1 MKTLE
6 EQIELA
12 HKVLGVTVFGDT
24 DQNKIIANNFL
35 TYCGSTDNYY
45 NKITKI
51 LVEEAMKNND
61 IIEESENN
69 LSVKSHVVT
78 NDAIRHIEFIKN
90 KKSEENNDTPYRIST
105 NIEYGSTLSDKII
118 KLAFDLGKLTVNTD
132 VIIVDQTS
140 LFIEDSRGRLDSSV
154 YRSYYITRTGLLKT
168 LNCMFGD
175 NIEPLFPDIDKV
187 CNHISSEYKDIIIP
201 KNSFVYE
208 NMKTSILNIMWSDII
223 DYIADIGLH
232 IGNGIGDNDIDVFK
246 DYLDNEVIYNA
257 IRDACENRYCFSFQ
271 LNEFDD
277 NTAVFYKTTNK
288 HIGYRTIMRRACNI
302 FGYMLYDNQTCIVND
317 LKDLGC
323 RFTDDVDEEDNI
335 ES

>member
-35 TYCGSTDNYY
+35 TYCGPTDNYY

-69 LSVKSHVVT
+69 LTVKSHVVT

-175 NIEPLFPDIDKV
+175 NIEPLFPDIDLSLI
-187 CNHISSEYKDIIIP
+187 HI
-201 KNSFVYE
+201 
-208 NMKTSILNIMWSDII
+208 
-223 DYIADIGLH
+223 
-232 IGNGIGDNDIDVFK
+232 
-246 DYLDNEVIYNA
+246 
-257 IRDACENRYCFSFQ
+257 
-271 LNEFDD
+271 
-277 NTAVFYKTTNK
+277 
-288 HIGYRTIMRRACNI
+288 
-302 FGYMLYDNQTCIVND
+302 
-317 LKDLGC
+317 
-323 RFTDDVDEEDNI
+323 
-335 ES
+335 